1 MAMVKVDPDVEKLID
16 EYNSG
21 YSILCRSG
29 EFLYDVRLSAAKTI
43 ANVEDLVNSIANHPK
58 TFDTNIEAIK
68 FNKEKFAGAQEFAKQ
83 EYENAKKGAVGAA
96 AGVGAGG
103 AIAAMGP
110 TAAMWVATTFGT
122 ASTGT
127 AISALSGAAA
137 TNAALAWLG
146 GGVAAGGMAAG
157 NALLALAGPIGW
169 GIAGAS
175 LVATFFITRNKKK
188 KIEAEKQETIS
199 KIKRAIS
206 STKECRGKIADLH
219 GRINDLRY
227 KLIHAESQLREDV
240 YGADYMSLSEDA
252 KLALGALVNNT
263 LNLSELLNKTID

>member
-1 MAMVKVDPDVEKLID
+1 MAKVKVDPDVQKLID
-16 EYNSG
+16 EYNSA
-21 YSILCRSG
+21 YNILCRSG
-29 EFLYDVRLSAAKTI
+29 EFLYGARLSAAKTI

-127 AISALSGAAA
+127 ANSALSGAAA

-252 KLALGALVNNT
+252 KLALGALVNNS
-263 LNLSELLNKTID
+263 LSLAELLNKTID

>member
-1 MAMVKVDPDVEKLID
+1 MAKVKVDPDVQKLID
-16 EYNSG
+16 EYNSA

-29 EFLYDVRLSAAKTI
+29 EFLYDARLSAAKTI

-146 GGVAAGGMAAG
+146 GGVAGVGGGMAAG
-157 NALLALAGPIGW
+157 NALLAL
-169 GIAGAS
+169 AGAS

-206 STKECRGKIADLH
+206 STNECSYKIADIH
-219 GRINDLRY
+219 GRINDLRH
-227 KLIHAESQLREDV
+227 KLFYAESQLRKDV

-263 LNLSELLNKTID
+263 LSLSELLNKTID

>member
-1 MAMVKVDPDVEKLID
+1 MAKVKVDPDVQKLID
-16 EYNSG
+16 EYNSA
-21 YSILCRSG
+21 YNILCRSG
-29 EFLYDVRLSAAKTI
+29 EFLYGTRLSAAKTI

-58 TFDTNIEAIK
+58 TFDTDIEAIK

-137 TNAALAWLG
+137 TSAALAWLG

-175 LVATFFITRNKKK
+175 LVATFFITRNKNK

-206 STKECRGKIADLH
+206 SAKACRGKIADLR
-219 GRINDLRY
+219 GRISDLRY

-263 LNLSELLNKTID
+263 LSLSELLNKTID

>member
-1 MAMVKVDPDVEKLID
+1 MAQVKVDPDVQKLID
-16 EYNSG
+16 EYNSA

>member
-1 MAMVKVDPDVEKLID
+1 MAKVKVDPDIQKLID
-16 EYNSG
+16 EYNSA
-21 YSILCRSG
+21 YNILCRSG

-263 LNLSELLNKTID
+263 LSLSELLNKTID

>member
-1 MAMVKVDPDVEKLID
+1 MAKVKVDPDVQKLID
-16 EYNSG
+16 EYNSA

-68 FNKEKFAGAQEFAKQ
+68 FNKERFAGAQEFAKQ

-263 LNLSELLNKTID
+263 LSLSELLNKTID